1 MSFPAY
7 ETHFGLSELPFRI
20 VPDVD
25 SYVDS
30 KKARAAIATL
40 SGGLDA
46 DDEFMAL
53 TGDVGVGKTMVARR
67 LLRELDTRRFAVAEV
82 IGARLE
88 LGDVLENVAAAF
100 GPPGSVPSGEPLA
113 RLRDV
118 RQRDGREA
126 VLVVDEAEDLGAD
139 TLHSLNELA
148 SVRLD
153 DRGGFHVCLVSSHL
167 PTGLQELRRRGEA
180 LPIGVAC
187 DLAGLDAEDTRAYV
201 LRRLQ
206 RAGWTGRPAF
216 DVSST
221 QEIHACCQ
229 GNPAR
234 INLLCARLLL
244 HLSMTRSGDD
254 ARVELVRAIDAQL
267 KAEVSGEPIPELHAR
282 LGAGSVAGD
291 EAPDSPPGTGPDTMH
306 SRRAASPARAQRA
319 RVAVGSEIDAMF
331 ARAPTVAPV
340 PVPAPTPMPTPTPTP
355 TPTPRHVAAGENAA
369 VAEGPG
375 LERQVPL
382 GVAVESS
389 PFADGM
395 VELFK
400 SQGGRALALAEP
412 PPFRPPGRA
421 VRWWRQVGS
430 RYVVPSAL
438 MLGGIG
444 LGGAIAWH
452 AATTRLATSADKL
465 IASSYERAAVA
476 RHASSAGPG
485 KPVLLAAAGVA
496 TAPRAIAAASAST
509 AEPSS
514 RNTLLQA
521 AAATLDAVPTRAGV
535 AAIAPAQAVALAPHA
550 ADQASIDDGAAAVR
564 PSAAHRT
571 PSHAAPAPTP
581 ARLAM
586 PGGRQA
592 GHRSQHGTGSVAS
605 APGGRCSQELVS
617 LGLCVVAPAPPP
629 VPAARTGPAAGD
641 GGQAPARA
649 PAIRRCAAA
658 EVALGL
664 CPAP

>member
-7 ETHFGLSELPFRI
+7 ETPFGLSELPFRI
-20 VPDVD
+20 VPDVE

-67 LLRELDTRRFAVAEV
+67 LLRELDTHRFAVAEV

-100 GPPGSVPSGEPLA
+100 APPGSVPSGEPLA

-187 DLAGLDAEDTRAYV
+187 DLASLDAEDTRAYV

-234 INLLCARLLL
+234 INLLCGRLLL

-254 ARVELVRAIDAQL
+254 VRVELVRAIDAQL

-282 LGAGSVAGD
+282 FGAEAG
-291 EAPDSPPGTGPDTMH
+291 PDDDALVHPPGADSGIVP
-306 SRRAASPARAQRA
+306 SRPAASTSAPAGARRP
-319 RVAVGSEIDAMF
+319 RVAVGNEIDAMF
-331 ARAPTVAPV
+331 ARAPV
-340 PVPAPTPMPTPTPTP
+340 PIPAPTPTPA
-355 TPTPRHVAAGENAA
+355 TPRRAAAEENVA
-369 VAEGPG
+369 VADGPG

-382 GVAVESS
+382 GVVVESS
-389 PFADGM
+389 RDNGTAFADGM
-395 VELFK
+395 VALFK
-400 SQGGRALALAEP
+400 AQGGRDLALAEP
-412 PPFRPPGRA
+412 PPFRPPGGA
-421 VRWWRQVGS
+421 IRWWRRVGS
-430 RYVVPSAL
+430 RYVLPSTL
-438 MLGGIG
+438 MIGGVG
-444 LGGAIAWH
+444 LGGVIAWH

-465 IASSYERAAVA
+465 IASSYERGAAAA
-476 RHASSAGPG
+476 RRASAAGPG
-485 KPVLLAAAGVA
+485 VPAPVAAPGVA
-496 TAPRAIAAASAST
+496 PAPQVVAGTSGSP
-509 AEPSS
+509 AEPVS
-514 RNTLLQA
+514 RTLMQTA
-521 AAATLDAVPTRAGV
+521 VATLDAAPARAGV
-535 AAIAPAQAVALAPHA
+535 GAVAPAQAVAVAPHA
-550 ADQASIDDGAAAVR
+550 SGQASIDDGEAAPAR
-564 PSAAHRT
+564 SPAAHRT
-571 PSHAAPAPTP
+571 PSHAALAATP
-581 ARLAM
+581 ARLAV
-586 PGGRQA
+586 PGVRQG
-592 GHRSQHGTGSVAS
+592 GHRSQHGGGAVAS
-605 APGGRCSQELVS
+605 APVGHCSQELLS
-617 LGLCVVAPAPPP
+617 LGLCVAAPAPPSTA
-629 VPAARTGPAAGD
+629 PARKAAAAAAGA
-641 GGQAPARA
+641 GGEPPARA
-649 PAIRRCAAA
+649 PATRHCAPA

>member
-67 LLRELDTRRFAVAEV
+67 LLRELDAHRFAVAEV

-100 GPPGSVPSGEPLA
+100 GPPGPVSSGGPLA

-187 DLAGLDAEDTRAYV
+187 DLASLDAEDTRAYV

-234 INLLCARLLL
+234 INLLCGRLLL

-254 ARVELVRAIDAQL
+254 VRVELVRAIDAQL
-267 KAEVSGEPIPELHAR
+267 KAEVSGEPIPELHSR
-282 LGAGSVAGD
+282 FGA
-291 EAPDSPPGTGPDTMH
+291 EPGTNDDALAHQPDADSGIVL
-306 SRRAASPARAQRA
+306 SRPAASTSAPTATPRS
-319 RVAVGSEIDAMF
+319 RVAVGDEIEAMF
-331 ARAPTVAPV
+331 ARAPAPM
-340 PVPAPTPMPTPTPTP
+340 PAPTLA
-355 TPTPRHVAAGENAA
+355 TPRAAAAEENLA
-369 VAEGPG
+369 VADGPG
-375 LERQVPL
+375 LERHVPL

-389 PFADGM
+389 RDNGMAFADGK
-395 VELFK
+395 VALFK
-400 SQGGRALALAEP
+400 SQGGRDLALAEP

-421 VRWWRQVGS
+421 IRWWRRVGS
-430 RYVVPSAL
+430 HYVLPSAL
-438 MLGGIG
+438 MIGGVG
-444 LGGAIAWH
+444 LGGVIAWH

-465 IASSYERAAVA
+465 IASSYERGTAA
-476 RHASSAGPG
+476 RNASGAGPG
-485 KPVLLAAAGVA
+485 VPAPVAAPGVA
-496 TAPRAIAAASAST
+496 TAPRVVAGTSGSP
-509 AEPSS
+509 AEPVS
-514 RNTLLQA
+514 RTLMQT
-521 AAATLDAVPTRAGV
+521 AAATLDSAPARAGV
-535 AAIAPAQAVALAPHA
+535 GAVAPAQAVAVAPHA
-550 ADQASIDDGAAAVR
+550 SGQASIDDGEVAPVR
-564 PSAAHRT
+564 PPAAHRT
-571 PSHAAPAPTP
+571 PSHAALTATP
-581 ARLAM
+581 ARLAV
-586 PGGRQA
+586 PGARQG
-592 GHRSQHGTGSVAS
+592 GHRSQHGGGSVAG
-605 APGGRCSQELVS
+605 APGGPCSRELLS
-617 LGLCVVAPAPPP
+617 LGLCVAAPVPPPAPPARK
-629 VPAARTGPAAGD
+629 AAAAGD
-641 GGQAPARA
+641 SGEPPARVPPARHCA
-649 PAIRRCAAA
+649 PA

>member
-20 VPDVD
+20 VPDVE

-67 LLRELDTRRFAVAEV
+67 LLRELDTHRFAVAEV

-100 GPPGSVPSGEPLA
+100 APPGSVSSGEPLA

-180 LPIGVAC
+180 LPIGAAC
-187 DLAGLDAEDTRAYV
+187 DLASLDAEDTRAYV

-234 INLLCARLLL
+234 INLLCGRLLL

-254 ARVELVRAIDAQL
+254 VRVELVRAIDAQL

-282 LGAGSVAGD
+282 FGAEPGSDDDALVH
-291 EAPDSPPGTGPDTMH
+291 PPGTD
-306 SRRAASPARAQRA
+306 SRTVPSRPAASTSAPAGTQRP
-319 RVAVGSEIDAMF
+319 RVAVGTEIDAMF
-331 ARAPTVAPV
+331 ARAPAPM
-340 PVPAPTPMPTPTPTP
+340 PAPTPA
-355 TPTPRHVAAGENAA
+355 TPRPAAAEENVA
-369 VAEGPG
+369 VADGPG

-389 PFADGM
+389 RGNGMAFADGM
-395 VELFK
+395 VALFK
-400 SQGGRALALAEP
+400 AQGGRDLVLAEH

-421 VRWWRQVGS
+421 IRWWRRVGS
-430 RYVVPSAL
+430 RYVLPSTL
-438 MLGGIG
+438 MIGGVG
-444 LGGAIAWH
+444 LGGVIAWH

-465 IASSYERAAVA
+465 IASSYERGAAA
-476 RHASSAGPG
+476 RNASAAGPG
-485 KPVLLAAAGVA
+485 VPAPVAAPGVAAAPQVVA
-496 TAPRAIAAASAST
+496 GTSGSP
-509 AEPSS
+509 AEPVS
-514 RNTLLQA
+514 RTLMQT
-521 AAATLDAVPTRAGV
+521 AAATLDAAPARAGV
-535 AAIAPAQAVALAPHA
+535 GAVAPTQAVAVAPHA
-550 ADQASIDDGAAAVR
+550 SGQSSIDDGEVAPAR
-564 PSAAHRT
+564 PPAAHPT
-571 PSHAAPAPTP
+571 PSHAALAATP
-581 ARLAM
+581 ARLAL
-586 PGGRQA
+586 PGARQA
-592 GHRSQHGTGSVAS
+592 GHRPPHGGGAVAN
-605 APGGRCSQELVS
+605 APGGHCSQELLS
-617 LGLCVVAPAPPP
+617 LGLCVAAPAPPP
-629 VPAARTGPAAGD
+629 APPARKAAAAGD
-641 GGQAPARA
+641 GGEPAARA
-649 PAIRRCAAA
+649 PVARHCAPA

>member
-67 LLRELDTRRFAVAEV
+67 LLRELDTHRFAVAEV

-234 INLLCARLLL
+234 INLLCGRLLL

-254 ARVELVRAIDAQL
+254 VRAELVRAIDAQL
-267 KAEVSGEPIPELHAR
+267 KAEVSGEPIPELHSRFGAEPGADDDGLVHQPGADSGIAR
-282 LGAGSVAGD
+282 SRPVASTSTPAGT
-291 EAPDSPPGTGPDTMH
+291 PRP
-306 SRRAASPARAQRA
+306 
-319 RVAVGSEIDAMF
+319 RVAVGDEIEAMF
-331 ARAPTVAPV
+331 ARAPAPTLATPRAAAAEENRTVAD
-340 PVPAPTPMPTPTPTP
+340 
-355 TPTPRHVAAGENAA
+355 
-369 VAEGPG
+369 GPG
-375 LERQVPL
+375 LERHVPL
-382 GVAVESS
+382 GVVVESS
-389 PFADGM
+389 RGNGMAFADGM
-395 VELFK
+395 VALFK
-400 SQGGRALALAEP
+400 SQGGRDLALAEP

-421 VRWWRQVGS
+421 IRWWRQVGS
-430 RYVVPSAL
+430 RYVLPSAL
-438 MLGGIG
+438 MIGGVG

-465 IASSYERAAVA
+465 IASSYERGTAA
-476 RHASSAGPG
+476 RNAS
-485 KPVLLAAAGVA
+485 AAGRGVPAPVA
-496 TAPRAIAAASAST
+496 APGVVAAPPVVAGTPGSP
-509 AEPSS
+509 AEPVP
-514 RNTLLQA
+514 RTLMQT
-521 AAATLDAVPTRAGV
+521 AAATLDAAPARAGV
-535 AAIAPAQAVALAPHA
+535 GAVAPAQAVAVAPHA
-550 ADQASIDDGAAAVR
+550 SGQASIDDGEAAPAR
-564 PSAAHRT
+564 PPAAHRT
-571 PSHAAPAPTP
+571 PSHAAPAAAP
-581 ARLAM
+581 ARLAV
-586 PGGRQA
+586 PGVRQG
-592 GHRSQHGTGSVAS
+592 GHRSQHGGGSVAT
-605 APGGRCSQELVS
+605 APGGPCSQELLS
-617 LGLCVVAPAPPP
+617 LGLCVAAPAPPP
-629 VPAARTGPAAGD
+629 VPPARKAAAAGD
-641 GGQAPARA
+641 GGAPPARVPPARHCA
-649 PAIRRCAAA
+649 PA